1 MKAIIY
7 RKYGPPDVLHLAE
20 VEKPVPK
27 DGEVLIKVYAS
38 TVNRT
43 DCGFL
48 RAAPFI
54 VRFFSGL
61 VRPKYSILGSE
72 FAGQIEAIGKG
83 VSSFE
88 VNDRVFGFSGVTFG
102 AHAEYMVMSEEA
114 PLTRIPEAMTYE
126 EAAPG
131 LEGSHYALCFF
142 RAACVQK
149 GQRILIYGATGAIG
163 SAAVQLARYIGAEVT
178 AVCGTKNV
186 ALVKSLGADR
196 VVDYEKEDFTKDTHT
211 YDVVFD
217 AVGKSS
223 FTKCRPLLN
232 RRGVYLSTDLG
243 FLAQNPVLALA
254 TPLFGRKRVL
264 FPLPTLSK
272 KDVVFIKG
280 LMEAA
285 HFKPVIDRR
294 YPLEEVANAYQ
305 YVETGQKTGNV
316 VITVARDVRT

>member
-1 MKAIIY
+1 MKAVVY
-7 RKYGPPDVLHLAE
+7 ERYGSPDVLRLAE
-20 VEKPVPK
+20 VAMPVPK
-27 DGEVLIKVYAS
+27 DSEVLIKIYAS

-54 VRFFSGL
+54 VRFFNGFAK
-61 VRPKYSILGSE
+61 PKNTILGSE
-72 FAGQIEAIGKG
+72 FAGRIEAIGKG

-102 AHAEYMVMSEEA
+102 AHAEYLVIPEDA
-114 PLTRIPEAMTYE
+114 PLTTMPEAMTYE

-131 LEGSHYALCFF
+131 LEGSHYALCYI
-142 RAACVQK
+142 RAAGIQK
-149 GQRILIYGATGAIG
+149 GQRVLIYGATGAIG
-163 SAAVQLARYIGAEVT
+163 SAAVQLVRHIGAEVT

-196 VVDYEKEDFTKDTHT
+196 VVDYEMEDFTKDTHT

-223 FTKCRPLLN
+223 FAGCRPLLK

-243 FLAQNPVLALA
+243 FLAQNPLLALA

-272 KDVVFIKG
+272 KDVEFIKG
-280 LMEAA
+280 LMEAGD
-285 HFKPVIDRR
+285 FKPVIDRR
-294 YPLEEVANAYQ
+294 YPLEEVANAYR

-316 VITVARDVRT
+316 VITVSRDVRG